1 MIFLDRRGNQSR
13 VGERVA
19 LATLLLAAGGCIG
32 SLAAGALYYS
42 SVSQRDGEWRTVI
55 PGTSFEIDTKS
66 GWGLYGMDDPTP
78 EIESGDVEGTQ
89 ILLYRQSG
97 SRDHLVFNFLMMTND
112 GYGRPHMRLLVGDP
126 E

>member
-1 MIFLDRRGNQSR
+1 MISLDRRDSSR

-32 SLAAGALYYS
+32 PLTSGTLCYSL
-42 SVSQRDGEWRTVI
+42 VSQHDGERRTAI

-66 GWGLYGMDDPTP
+66 GWGLYGMADPTP
-78 EIESGDVEGTQ
+78 GTESGDVEGLQ
-89 ILLYRQSG
+89 IALYHQIR

-112 GYGRPHMRLLVGDP
+112 GYGRPHIRFLIGDP
-126 E
+126 K